1 MLKYFTFIFFFFA
14 INLSHSNESE
24 LDNYF
29 ELLKKAPN
37 SQSAKVYE
45 KEIWNYWISN
55 GSSDK
60 SNEIMQQ
67 GMKLMNEGKL
77 KSALRTFSDLS
88 KEDPQWAE
96 TWNKVATIRYLLGDF
111 YGSIRDI
118 QSTLVLE
125 PRHFGAIAGLTQI
138 NIALGRYKEALQS
151 LDQAILIYPYISIKS
166 LRPMIIDMI
175 SKSEV

>member
-1 MLKYFTFIFFFFA
+1 MKYFTFIFFFFA
-14 INLSHSNESE
+14 INISQANESE
-24 LDNYF
+24 LNNFFD
-29 ELLKKAPN
+29 LLKKAPDM
-37 SQSAKVYE
+37 QSAKVYE
-45 KEIWNYWISN
+45 KEIWDYWISN

-60 SNEIMQQ
+60 ANETMRQ
-67 GMKLMNEGKL
+67 GLKLMNEGNL

-96 TWNKVATIRYLLGDF
+96 TWNKVATVRYLLGDL
-111 YGSIRDI
+111 YGSLRDI
-118 QSTLVLE
+118 QATLLLE

-166 LRPMIIDMI
+166 LRPMIEDMI